1 MPETT
6 IKLTKADFDAD
17 NNYIG
22 KYDLSNA
29 TQTIE
34 TEINLGCLKFKGS
47 IKTKKSI
54 LIAYGCGISA
64 GGGISAGDG
73 ISAGWGISAGLT
85 IIAKYISSKLRIF
98 AGLCVWRR
106 PTEEEMKI
114 KDRKSVV

>member
-64 GGGISAGDG
+64 GGG
-73 ISAGWGISAGLT
+73 GLFFCG
-85 IIAKYISSKLRIF
+85 KLCPPCGCRCF
-98 AGLCVWRR
+98 GAC
-106 PTEEEMKI
+106 
-114 KDRKSVV
+114 